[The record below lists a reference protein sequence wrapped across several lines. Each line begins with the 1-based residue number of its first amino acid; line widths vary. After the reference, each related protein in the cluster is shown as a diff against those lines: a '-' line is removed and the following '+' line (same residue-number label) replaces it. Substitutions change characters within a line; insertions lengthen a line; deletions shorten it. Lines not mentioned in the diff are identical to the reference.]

1 MVVDF
6 VTHCGCVHKVIPF
19 CPGQRQG
26 VNILCVC
33 FVYMCVCVCVF
44 SFENITLKTY
54 DVSALSTALDAMR
67 KAHEMEVQK
76 EVAKFKSEF
85 IKKMQSTHDIGALHK
100 EHEYVVY
107 YDQ

>member
-1 MVVDF
+1 MC
-6 VTHCGCVHKVIPF
+6 TKIIPF
-19 CPGQRQG
+19 CPGQSQG
-26 VNILCVC
+26 VNTLCVC
-33 FVYMCVCVCVF
+33 FVYVCVF
-44 SFENITLKTY
+44 SFANITLKMY

-100 EHEYVVY
+100 EHEYV
-107 YDQ
+107 